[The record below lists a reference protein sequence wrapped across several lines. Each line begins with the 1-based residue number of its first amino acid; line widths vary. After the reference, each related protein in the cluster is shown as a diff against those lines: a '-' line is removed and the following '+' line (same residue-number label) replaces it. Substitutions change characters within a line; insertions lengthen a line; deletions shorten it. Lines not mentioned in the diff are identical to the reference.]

1 MIIEDFRTVNFNS
14 KKIEKILSV
23 FLFWGI
29 ALVLILIAGLRPVG
43 IDRDSY
49 QYATYIQT
57 LKEISLIDKE
67 PAFIFIKYLNDI
79 LFQSNV
85 QTFFLIFAI
94 LGVFTKFLAIQRL
107 SKLPLL
113 SVFAYISYFFV
124 LHEMT
129 QIRAGVATGFF
140 LLSIPDI
147 YNKNLKSFIIK
158 FLLAFSFHYSAII
171 MLPLY
176 FLNSKKISKVFF
188 LLPIIGLIGGYSNLI
203 NIFLNTNIINILP
216 EIFVVK
222 IQTYLMLLE
231 LGVHAEKLNI
241 FSTYSLTSLSI
252 LYFLLFLYTQNR
264 LKFSYDII
272 LIKILSI
279 HLFILYLFLPI
290 PVFSFR
296 LSEFLYTIMIILLP
310 NFILYFKE
318 RIFMLFLISLLFMYI
333 FFKSIHL
340 LNF

>member
-1 MIIEDFRTVNFNS
+1 M
-14 KKIEKILSV
+14 
-23 FLFWGI
+23 
-29 ALVLILIAGLRPVG
+29 
-43 IDRDSY
+43 
-49 QYATYIQT
+49 
-57 LKEISLIDKE
+57 
-67 PAFIFIKYLNDI
+67 
-79 LFQSNV
+79 
-85 QTFFLIFAI
+85 
-94 LGVFTKFLAIQRL
+94 
-107 SKLPLL
+107 
-113 SVFAYISYFFV
+113 
-124 LHEMT
+124 
-129 QIRAGVATGFF
+129 
-140 LLSIPDI
+140 

-216 EIFVVK
+216 KIFVVK
-222 IQTYLMLLE
+222 IQTYLMLME
-231 LGVHAEKLNI
+231 LGEHTEKINI
-241 FSTYSLTSLSI
+241 FGIYYLMSLLI

-272 LIKILSI
+272 LIKIVSI
-279 HLFILYLFLPI
+279 YLFIFYFFLPI

-333 FFKSIHL
+333 FFKSIY
-340 LNF
+340 